1 MDPLHATI
9 EEFAADGYTHVEC
22 FSQTATDRLRF
33 GVFVEYNNKNPSL
46 ALLEFMSMD
55 VKPEILTS
63 PSFFLKTP
71 MSDIE
76 QRRRLRA
83 RVEAMTPEQQKA
95 LLTILTQSR
104 ETEKSTSD

>member
-1 MDPLHATI
+1 MMAGEI
-9 EEFAADGYTHVEC
+9 
-22 FSQTATDRLRF
+22 FSSFST
-33 GVFVEYNNKNPSL
+33 SL

-55 VKPEILTS
+55 IKPEILTS

-71 MSDIE
+71 TSDIE

-83 RVEAMTPEQQKA
+83 LVEAMTPEQQKA

-104 ETEKSTSD
+104 ETEKSASD

>member
-1 MDPLHATI
+1 MRQSKSLPL
-9 EEFAADGYTHVEC
+9 
-22 FSQTATDRLRF
+22 TAIRTSSASAKPPRILRF

>member
-1 MDPLHATI
+1 MMAGEI
-9 EEFAADGYTHVEC
+9 
-22 FSQTATDRLRF
+22 FSSFST
-33 GVFVEYNNKNPSL
+33 SL

-55 VKPEILTS
+55 IKPEILTS

-83 RVEAMTPEQQKA
+83 LVEAMTPS
-95 LLTILTQSR
+95 SR
-104 ETEKSTSD
+104 RRF

>member
-1 MDPLHATI
+1 MDI
-9 EEFAADGYTHVEC
+9 
-22 FSQTATDRLRF
+22 
-33 GVFVEYNNKNPSL
+33 
-46 ALLEFMSMD
+46 
-55 VKPEILTS
+55 KPEILTS

-76 QRRRLRA
+76 QSRRLRA
-83 RVEAMTPEQQKA
+83 HVEAMTPEQQKA